1 MKWPDLRQ
9 LDGYLPPDLEKAYR
23 LHYLKDD
30 TRTASITM
38 FLLVILL
45 VAFAYNDYLL
55 FGLAPTFYFLV
66 VLRSVFLVYFIILT
80 LYLRKNS
87 SPQKYDINVLIWM
100 ILSLV
105 LVSVINLTRPAS
117 YSGNFII
124 DVILVLL
131 VYLCVPM
138 RLAFRT
144 AGALVF
150 TAFEIMIFFVL
161 REIRQPVLAFSA
173 IISLVAANAG
183 GIFASGLLYSFRRS
197 EYRERMERDRVVDQW
212 QTTFDSISD
221 LISIQD
227 SEYRVIRANKAYLDT
242 FKIKPED
249 LPGKHC
255 YEIVHET
262 SCPADNCPH
271 KQTMQT
277 RKPVTMEMFEP
288 RLDIFMEVTTS
299 PILNSNGEITGTVH
313 MAKDITERKLMQ
325 QKLEELWTHDFLTG
339 VPNRVLLNDRFSIAA
354 AQAKRR
360 GDKLALLSL
369 DLDRFKL
376 INDSLGHAAGDH
388 VLKTVAGRL
397 TDATRAN
404 DTVARIGGDEFQIL
418 VQDAR
423 QREGIIKVA
432 ERILQAFV
440 EPIRVDGQPIHT
452 STSIGIA
459 FYPDD
464 GEDLESLSKK
474 SDEAMYQSKGKG
486 RNCYTFYTKSDGV

>member
-1 MKWPDLRQ
+1 MKWPDLRR

-38 FLLVILL
+38 SLLVILL
-45 VAFAYNDYLL
+45 VVFAYNDYLL
-55 FGLAPTFYFLV
+55 FGLTPPFYYLAAF
-66 VLRSVFLVYFIILT
+66 RCVFLVYFIALAI
-80 LYLRKNS
+80 YLRKNTS
-87 SPQKYDINVLIWM
+87 AQKFDNNLLVWLV
-100 ILSLV
+100 LSLI

-131 VYLCVPM
+131 VYLCMPM

-144 AGALVF
+144 AGALIF
-150 TAFEIMIFFVL
+150 TVFEIVIFFVL
-161 REIRQPVLAFSA
+161 REIHSPALVFSA
-173 IISLVAANAG
+173 IISLIAANAG
-183 GIFASGLLYSFRRS
+183 GIFASGLLYSFRRR
-197 EYRERMERDRVVDQW
+197 EYQARIEREKLVDQW

-227 SEYRVIRANKAYLDT
+227 KDYRVVRANKAYLDT
-242 FKIKPED
+242 FKIKPGD

-262 SCPADNCPH
+262 SCPTENCPH
-271 KQTMQT
+271 TQTLQT
-277 RKPVTMEMFEP
+277 KKPVTVEMFEP
-288 RLDIFMEVTTS
+288 RLGIFMEVSTS
-299 PILNSNGEITGTVH
+299 PILNSSGDITGTVH

-339 VPNRVLLNDRFSIAA
+339 VPNRVLLNDRFSIAV
-354 AQAKRR
+354 AQARRR
-360 GDKLALLSL
+360 GEKLALLSL

-376 INDSLGHAAGDH
+376 INDSLGHAAGDQ

-397 TDATRAN
+397 KDAIRAN
-404 DTVARIGGDEFQIL
+404 DTLARIGGDEFQIL
-418 VQDAR
+418 VQDAQQKESIVR
-423 QREGIIKVA
+423 VV
-432 ERILQAFV
+432 ERVLQAFV
-440 EPIRVDGQPIHT
+440 NPIWVEGQDIHT

-459 FYPDD
+459 FYPED
-464 GEDLESLSKK
+464 GEDMESLSQK

-486 RNCYTFYTKSDGV
+486 RNCYTFYTT